1 MVAAAVTASG
11 VTQVGH
17 CAHAR
22 TGIGGQPGRAADDKA
37 VTAACWRASRRR
49 RRLAGEVTGR
59 PCGRASRG
67 SPRCRYCRGV
77 RFEQRLRDGIH
88 SGAIVLAFRRWKRSQ
103 VVPGRRYRTGI
114 DLVEVESVDVVEP
127 SSVDA
132 SQAREAGY
140 ASVGELLADLRGD
153 PALPVYRIRLRRI
166 DGPDPR
172 NELARADS
180 LTKADVAAIAAR
192 LARIDMSSSRGPWTA
207 AVPALIADRPGIV
220 STVLAEAMGWERQD
234 FKLHVR
240 RLKELGLTL
249 SLDVGYQL
257 SPRGESYLNH
267 LAGGDAGAGQLEAL
281 FTEQREAER
290 AEFTADC
297 GK

>member
-1 MVAAAVTASG
+1 MTRS
-11 VTQVGH
+11 
-17 CAHAR
+17 AH
-22 TGIGGQPGRAADDKA
+22 GMLP
-37 VTAACWRASRRR
+37 
-49 RRLAGEVTGR
+49 
-59 PCGRASRG
+59 
-67 SPRCRYCRGV
+67 YCRGV

-88 SGAIVLAFRRWKRSQ
+88 SGVVVLAFRRWKRSQ
-103 VVPGRRYRTGI
+103 VVPGGRYRTGI
-114 DLVEVESVDVVEP
+114 DIVEP

-132 SQAREAGY
+132 AQAREAGY

-172 NELARADS
+172 EELARAAS
-180 LTKADVAAIAAR
+180 LTTADLTAITAT
-192 LARIDMSSSRGPWTA
+192 LARMDSSSSRGPWTG
-207 AVPALIADRPGIV
+207 AVLALIADRPAIV

-249 SLDVGYQL
+249 SLEVGYRL

-267 LAGGDAGAGQLEAL
+267 LR
-281 FTEQREAER
+281 TR
-290 AEFTADC
+290 
-297 GK
+297 